1 MSLLILSLLINNI
14 TLSSL
19 HYNYTGVSVSVH
31 HVFTVILS
39 SFASV
44 VSGHDLGACSLCI
57 WMALSLLH
65 MISRDAHRCRSMVL
79 MIKL

>member
-1 MSLLILSLLINNI
+1 MCSFFLLLINNI
-14 TLSSL
+14 TLSLL

-44 VSGHDLGACSLCI
+44 VSGHDLGACSLCM

-65 MISRDAHRCRSMVL
+65 MISRDACRSMVL